1 MMNSVKDMFSR
12 LTTITPLE
20 KQPENVITTVDSE
33 SAESINV
40 IENPTLEHGF
50 DEKTASSESINV
62 IENPTLE
69 DGFDE
74 NLSLTSESSP
84 NRSWNSSPDIE
95 SVYIYHTDTNYN
107 YREFFY
113 LHENRLAKEYTCYDT
128 KNIHICTFA
137 MNHSCSYQ
145 EDPLPFLQFLLAPSE
160 NKWVFPHFQFQC
172 SQQLDFENTQNY
184 FLNACIKCMLDSF
197 VIEGHLNKLE
207 NINKLYRGYIECG
220 ENDIVVVFDMT
231 SFVDFMLRKQTM
243 WFIVSEVSNQN
254 IVSSFVSDF
263 FGKHAY
269 MTRVE
274 TQHNVMMELPHML
287 YLYDVE
293 RHTHMKHPLTLLE
306 PRSFHPSYGHFY
318 YFVKEHPEG
327 SPQQYVRCAV
337 FMENI
342 TVVDEE
348 SEPFSHITEDSVL
361 PGSPSKDLG
370 DSVLESSPSKDL
382 GDSVLESSP
391 SKDLGDSVLE
401 SSPSKDLGDSVLES
415 SPSKDLGDSVLE
427 SSPSKDLGDS
437 ILESSPSKD
446 LGNSVSSE
454 ESMVTDDNSYES
466 SSENSTIDVDDILS
480 DKSSEDSLDELLES
494 DVVKESVVP
503 EIKKP
508 LESRRFI
515 FATVFVDYYFQ
526 RR

>member
-33 SAESINV
+33 SAE
-40 IENPTLEHGF
+40 P
-50 DEKTASSESINV
+50 INV

-74 NLSLTSESSP
+74 NLSLSSESSP

-95 SVYIYHTDTNYN
+95 SVYIYHTDSNYN

-274 TQHNVMMELPHML
+274 TPHNNVVESPRML

-348 SEPFSHITEDSVL
+348 SEPFSHMT
-361 PGSPSKDLG
+361 G

-415 SPSKDLGDSVLE
+415 SPSKDLVDSVLPG
-427 SSPSKDLGDS
+427 SPSKDLGDS
-437 ILESSPSKD
+437 
-446 LGNSVSSE
+446 VSSE
-454 ESMVTDDNSYES
+454 DSMVTDDNSYES
-466 SSENSTIDVDDILS
+466 SSENPTIDVDDILS
-480 DKSSEDSLDELLES
+480 DKSSEDSLES
-494 DVVKESVVP
+494 DVVKEPVVP
-503 EIKKP
+503 EVKKP
-508 LESRRFI
+508 LESSSHRVEDSSLLPFSSIIIFSEGDTKVWCIKTESLFI
-515 FATVFVDYYFQ
+515 PLNI
-526 RR
+526 